1 MNKWILILLAIV
13 AFCGISYIINASPVW
28 SKVVNICGV

>member
-13 AFCGISYIINASPVW
+13 ALCGLSYVIDNSPVW
-28 SKVVNICGV
+28 HKIVHTKGH